1 MCVALGIIAKKKS
14 HYRLASFLTIS
25 LDLRM
30 DELISDASICSSSY
44 MLSDKESLSEI
55 E

>member
-1 MCVALGIIAKKKS
+1 MCVALGIIAKKS

-30 DELISDASICSSSY
+30 DELISDASIRSSSY
-44 MLSDKESLSEI
+44 MLSEKESLSEL